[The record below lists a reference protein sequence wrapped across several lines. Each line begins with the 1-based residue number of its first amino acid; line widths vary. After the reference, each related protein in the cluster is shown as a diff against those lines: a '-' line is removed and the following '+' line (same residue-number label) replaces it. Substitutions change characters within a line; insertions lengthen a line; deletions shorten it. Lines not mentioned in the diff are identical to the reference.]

1 MASTRAGSNVRRS
14 LPVDIMD
21 LFTLFAFTIAY
32 AIAVLVPG
40 PGVAAV
46 VARALGGGFRGAFP
60 MVLGIL
66 AGDLIYF
73 VFAVF
78 GLAAIATWF
87 APVFVIVRW
96 AGAAYLLYIAYRFW
110 TARPGAEQ
118 MKPKAED
125 AWKTFL
131 AGFSLTM
138 GNPKTIVFYLAI
150 LPTVVPLNQMN
161 LVAFTELTA
170 IVIVVLLVIACGYA
184 WLASAARDM
193 FTSPRALGRLNK
205 TAGVMMATAAGLVV
219 WQH

>member
-1 MASTRAGSNVRRS
+1 ME
-14 LPVDIMD
+14 P
-21 LFTLFAFTIAY
+21 FTLLTFTVAY
-32 AIAVLVPG
+32 AVAVLVPG

-66 AGDLIYF
+66 AGDLVYF

-78 GLAAIATWF
+78 GLAAVATLF
-87 APVFVIVRW
+87 GPVFVVIRW
-96 AGAAYLLYIAYRFW
+96 AGAAYLLYVAYRFW

-118 MKPKAED
+118 MKPKNESAV
-125 AWKTFL
+125 KTFL

-150 LPTVVPLNQMN
+150 LPTVIPLDQMN
-161 LVAFTELTA
+161 PLAFTELTI
-170 IVIVVLLVIACGYA
+170 IVVVVLLIIGCGYA
-184 WLASAARDM
+184 WLASAAREM
-193 FTSPRALGRLNK
+193 FKSPKALGRLNK
-205 TAGVMMATAAGLVV
+205 TAGAMMATAAGLVV

>member
-1 MASTRAGSNVRRS
+1 M
-14 LPVDIMD
+14 DI
-21 LFTLFAFTIAY
+21 FTLLTFTLAY

-66 AGDLIYF
+66 AGDLVYF

-78 GLAAIATWF
+78 GLAAVAHYFGPI
-87 APVFVIVRW
+87 FVVIRW
-96 AGAAYLLYIAYRFW
+96 AGAAYLLYVAYKFW

-118 MKPKAED
+118 MKPKSESG
-125 AWKTFL
+125 WKTFL

-150 LPTVVPLNQMN
+150 LPTVIPLDQMTP
-161 LVAFTELTA
+161 LAFAELTV
-170 IVIVVLLVIACGYA
+170 IVIVVLLIIGCGYA
-184 WLASAARDM
+184 LLASAARE
-193 FTSPRALGRLNK
+193 FFKSPKALGRLNK
-205 TAGVMMATAAGLVV
+205 TAGAMMATAAGLVV

>member
-1 MASTRAGSNVRRS
+1 
-14 LPVDIMD
+14 MD
-21 LFTLFAFTIAY
+21 LFTLLTFTVAY

-46 VARALGGGFRGAFP
+46 VARALGGGFKGAFP

-66 AGDLIYF
+66 AGDLVYF

-87 APVFVIVRW
+87 GPVFTIIRW
-96 AGAAYLLYIAYRFW
+96 AGAAYLLYIAYKFW

-118 MKPKAED
+118 MKPKNED
-125 AWKTFL
+125 SWRTFL

-150 LPTVVPLNQMN
+150 LPTVIPLDQMTA
-161 LVAFTELTA
+161 LAFAELTA
-170 IVIVVLLVIACGYA
+170 IVIVVLLLIGCGYA

-193 FTSPRALGRLNK
+193 FRSPKALGRLNK

>member
-1 MASTRAGSNVRRS
+1 
-14 LPVDIMD
+14 MD
-21 LFTLFAFTIAY
+21 LFTLLTFTVAY

-46 VARALGGGFRGAFP
+46 VARALGGGFKGAFP

-66 AGDLIYF
+66 VGDLAYF

-87 APVFVIVRW
+87 GPVFVIVRW
-96 AGAAYLLYIAYRFW
+96 AGAAYLLYIAYKFW
-110 TARPGAEQ
+110 TSRPGAEQ
-118 MKPKAED
+118 MKPKNED
-125 AWKTFL
+125 GWKTFF

-150 LPTVVPLNQMN
+150 LPTVVPLDQMN
-161 LVAFTELTA
+161 LLAFTELTA
-170 IVIVVLLVIACGYA
+170 IVIVVLLIIGCGYA
-184 WLASAARDM
+184 WLASAAREM
-193 FTSPRALGRLNK
+193 FKSPKALGRLNK
-205 TAGVMMATAAGLVV
+205 TAGVMMASAAGLVI

>member
-1 MASTRAGSNVRRS
+1 ME
-14 LPVDIMD
+14 P
-21 LFTLFAFTIAY
+21 FTLLTFTIAY
-32 AIAVLVPG
+32 AVAVLVPG

-66 AGDLIYF
+66 AGDLVYF

-78 GLAAIATWF
+78 GLAAVATLF
-87 APVFVIVRW
+87 GPVFVVIRW
-96 AGAAYLLYIAYRFW
+96 AGAAYLLYVAYRFW

-118 MKPKAED
+118 MKPKNESAV
-125 AWKTFL
+125 KTFL

-150 LPTVVPLNQMN
+150 LPTVIPLDQMN
-161 LVAFTELTA
+161 PLAFTELT
-170 IVIVVLLVIACGYA
+170 VIVVVVLLIIGCGYA
-184 WLASAARDM
+184 WLASAAREM
-193 FTSPRALGRLNK
+193 FKSPKALGRLNK
-205 TAGVMMATAAGLVV
+205 TAGAMMATAAGLVV

>member
-1 MASTRAGSNVRRS
+1 LSGKAAGAN
-14 LPVDIMD
+14 IMD
-21 LFTLFAFTIAY
+21 LFTLLAFTLAY

-66 AGDLIYF
+66 AGDLVYF

-87 APVFVIVRW
+87 GPVFTIIRW

-110 TARPGAEQ
+110 TARPGSEQ
-118 MKPKAED
+118 MKPKSED

-150 LPTVVPLNQMN
+150 LPTVIPLDQMT
-161 LVAFTELTA
+161 LLAFAELTA
-170 IVIVVLLVIACGYA
+170 IVVVVLLFIGCGYA
-184 WLASAARDM
+184 YLASAAREV
-193 FTSPRALGRLNK
+193 FKSPKALGRLNK